1 MTRPED
7 DNRSLLASQPLITE
21 AKTRPIEHPEV
32 EVPEMA
38 TPLPEDRS
46 NWELTPWEKLTL
58 TIDDTLKYTNAAMQ
72 ALPYI
77 VKLFYGGTV
86 KNWKTTIGAL
96 IAGLATVLNAL
107 GIVDIPAEVQTGIM
121 AVALFVIGLFAK
133 DASAKDDKQN

>member
-72 ALPYI
+72 ALPYF
-77 VKLFYGGTV
+77 VKLFYGVTM
-86 KNWKTTIGAL
+86 KNWKTTTGAI
-96 IAGLATVLNAL
+96 IAGVATVLSAL
-107 GIVDIPAEVQTGIM
+107 GIVTIPAEVQTGIL
-121 AVALFVIGLFAK
+121 AVALFIVGLFAG
-133 DASAKDDKQN
+133 DAKKNA

>member
-58 TIDDTLKYTNAAMQ
+58 TIDDTLKYTNAAMH
-72 ALPYI
+72 ALPYL
-77 VKLFYGGTV
+77 VKLFYGVTV
-86 KNWKTTIGAL
+86 KNWKTTIGAI
-96 IAGLATVLNAL
+96 IAGVATVLSAL
-107 GIVDIPAEVQTGIM
+107 GIVAIPAEVQTGVL
-121 AVALFVIGLFAK
+121 AVALFIVGLFAGDAKK
-133 DASAKDDKQN
+133 DA